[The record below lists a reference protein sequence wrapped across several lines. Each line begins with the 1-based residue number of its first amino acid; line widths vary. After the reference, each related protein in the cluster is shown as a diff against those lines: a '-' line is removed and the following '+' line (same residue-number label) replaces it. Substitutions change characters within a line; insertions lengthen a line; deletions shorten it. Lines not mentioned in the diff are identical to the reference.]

1 MLFRSQH
8 LQRTDTNERVKV
20 LELQSGLND
29 LAATFR
35 DWQTL
40 SEGTRGVKGLYHVN
54 IDPDARYAMTEA
66 QWLQFAKTMQPKPP
80 TPWFNVRAMNDSDLK
95 AIYHYVKAAGS
106 AGKPAP
112 AYVPPDKTP
121 APPFVQFP

>member
-1 MLFRSQH
+1 
-8 LQRTDTNERVKV
+8 
-20 LELQSGLND
+20 
-29 LAATFR
+29 
-35 DWQTL
+35 
-40 SEGTRGVKGLYHVN
+40 
-54 IDPDARYAMTEA
+54 MTEA

-80 TPWFNVRAMNDSDLK
+80 MPWFNVRAMNDSDLK